1 MASRFLTPLLLA
13 PLLLASCGTA
23 PNEPA
28 ANPPPTPAQQATR
41 LARLKLDYGAPV
53 AIDSTAYV
61 MYPLVLGVA
70 EEKQG
75 IESGSY
81 SRGASTYWNVAF
93 YNTRTGAHHLLN
105 DRRKMV
111 IHNFSGQ
118 NDAADAPSGGAA
130 SGARR
135 RSLVNGFLYFD
146 VTTQDFNRD
155 GKLDGDDPRC
165 LFISDKTGRRFQQIS
180 PPNAHVAS
188 WQLVGATGKVLM
200 LVGTDTNH
208 DRAFTDRDETT
219 PLVYDLRAGTGPG
232 EVFGKVFT
240 TQARQ
245 QLDAQ
250 WPTQP

>member
-1 MASRFLTPLLLA
+1 MAIRFLTPLLLA

-118 NDAADAPSGGAA
+118 NDAADASSGGAA

-135 RSLVNGFLYFD
+135 RSLANGF
-146 VTTQDFNRD
+146 
-155 GKLDGDDPRC
+155 
-165 LFISDKTGRRFQQIS
+165 SDKTGRRFQQIS

-200 LVGTDTNH
+200 LVGTDTNQ

-250 WPTQP
+250 WPAQP